1 MENFNIAKW
10 KKNFLNENTQEKYQV
25 VFHDYSGV
33 DIPYTDK
40 FFDNEDD
47 AEDFAISMEWPEDI
61 EDYDGNFTTRSRY
74 FNPQEASSEFG
85 YHIEKVAV

>member
-1 MENFNIAKW
+1 MKDINLKEAK
-10 KKNFLNENTQEKYQV
+10 LRLLEEVTEEKYQV

-85 YHIEKVAV
+85 YHIEKV